1 MSTILSLSKAR
12 KAKTRAAKDQQSTQ
26 NRILFGRT
34 KAEKLQDKLEKAR
47 AERKVGAHRMS
58 ALNAP
63 EKAPSDA

>member
-12 KAKTRAAKDQQSTQ
+12 KAKTRAAKDKQSTQ

-34 KAEKLQDKLEKAR
+34 KAEKLQDKVEKAR
-47 AERKVGAHRMS
+47 AERKVEAHRLS
-58 ALNAP
+58 EINAS